1 MGGVN
6 KFGQTQK
13 WSIYDQLKHG
23 VRYLD
28 IRPSI
33 DGWIYH
39 GKYPTK
45 YKFTQVLNEVS
56 RFLRSHPSETV
67 IMSIS
72 KEHSSESNVAFTRYF
87 NKIRSKYPKLFYI
100 TSRITTLGQV
110 RGKIWPIIDFV
121 YFGNAFRWKNNPK
134 LHLQDKYEWQG
145 ERRKKR
151 YILQHLKESQGKP
164 NQIHLNHFSASV
176 SSLKQGLKS
185 LGATPKGISKKMNR
199 LMFKINQHKF
209 LGICVF
215 DFPTEKLIRRVY
227 LRNLK

>member
-72 KEHSSESNVAFTRYF
+72 KEHGSESNVAFTRYF
-87 NKIRSKYPKLFYI
+87 NKIKSKYRKLFYI
-100 TSRITTLGQV
+100 SSRIPTLGQV

-121 YFGNAFRWKNNPK
+121 YFGDAFRWKNNPK
-134 LHLQDKYEWQG
+134 LHLQDEYHWHG
-145 ERRKKR
+145 ERKKRR
-151 YILQHLKESQGKP
+151 YILQHLVDSQGRP
-164 NQIHLNHFSASV
+164 HQIHLNLFSASV
-176 SSLKQGLKS
+176 SNVKQGIKS
-185 LGATPKGISKKMNR
+185 LGATPKRISKKMNR
-199 LMFKINQHKF
+199 VIFDISRSKF

-215 DFPTEKLIRRVY
+215 DFPSQQIIRRVY